1 MQTSVVCF
9 HLQVSAKQKGQ
20 ASNKKSDLFISF
32 VCLESSAAEI
42 PLAVRTVTSLVL
54 VLAFA
59 AAHAFAT
66 EATETPICGEQDVT
80 AHYFTLCV
88 RSAYCTDAAVYVVAF
103 VQDVDGTKADGQ
115 LFVRQEALADAAVPD
130 ETVGVHRGIGI
141 ASAALLLDVA
151 ADGHAPGCGDDE
163 TSAIG
168 EVLVVEVRGSGI
180 VAAVEVITEVAV
192 GIELHLPFA
201 FPVSPI
207 GETHPFVEV
216 CTSGVVL
223 HCGFVPASVEVAYAL
238 RCVYSCVCIDAPIL
252 VLVQCGVEVEG
263 TRRIPVAVH
272 IDRH

>member
-20 ASNKKSDLFISF
+20 ASNKKPDLFISV

-42 PLAVRTVTSLVL
+42 PFATRTVTSSVL
-54 VLAFA
+54 VLAA
-59 AAHAFAT
+59 PHAFAT
-66 EATETPICGEQDVT
+66 EATETPISGEQDIT
-80 AHYFTLCV
+80 AHHFALRV
-88 RSAYCTDAAVYVVAF
+88 RSAYRTDAAVYVIAF
-103 VQDVDGTKADGQ
+103 VQDVDGTKTDSQ

-141 ASAALLLDVA
+141 ASAALLLYVA
-151 ADGHAPGCGDDE
+151 ADGHAPGSGDDE

-180 VAAVEVITEVAV
+180 VAAVEIITEVAV

-207 GETHPFVEV
+207 GDTHPFVEV

-223 HCGFVPASVEVAYAL
+223 HSGFVLASVEVAHAF
-238 RCVYSCVCIDAPIL
+238 RGVYSCVCIDAPIL
-252 VLVQCGVEVEG
+252 VLVECGVEVEG
-263 TRRIPVAVH
+263 TRCIPVAVY